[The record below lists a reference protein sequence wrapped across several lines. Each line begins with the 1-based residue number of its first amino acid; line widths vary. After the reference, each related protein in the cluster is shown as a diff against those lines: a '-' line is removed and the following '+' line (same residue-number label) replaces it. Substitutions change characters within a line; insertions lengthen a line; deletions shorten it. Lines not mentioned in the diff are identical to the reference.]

1 MYTRHTGINIP
12 KNYSGSR
19 FSKNEDPLPVKEHR
33 PTYTDAIRSAHSPS
47 YDEEISKIA
56 EEADKEIH
64 DTLNEATYEKK
75 EEKNLP
81 TSTEYEKK
89 TDTLLPF
96 SLPIKEI
103 FSQINNEELLLIGLI
118 LLIASE
124 KDNDNNVILTLLS
137 LLLLYK

>member
-19 FSKNEDPLPVKEHR
+19 FSKNEDTLPVKEHR
-33 PTYTDAIRSAHSPS
+33 PTYTEAVRSTHSPS

-56 EEADKEIH
+56 EEADKEIP
-64 DTLNEATYEKK
+64 EPISEVTYEEK
-75 EEKNLP
+75 EGKSLP

-103 FSQINNEELLLIGLI
+103 LNGIDKEELLLIGLI

>member
-19 FSKNEDPLPVKEHR
+19 FSKNEDTLPVKEHR
-33 PTYTDAIRSAHSPS
+33 PTYTEAVRSTHSPS

-56 EEADKEIH
+56 EEADKEIP
-64 DTLNEATYEKK
+64 EPISEVTYEEK
-75 EEKNLP
+75 EEKSLH

-103 FSQINNEELLLIGLI
+103 LNGIDKEELLLIGLI